1 MNYEE
6 LYLFGFSSTFYP
18 FPTIFVFVIIPF
30 HQNKLQ
36 SQEENIFNKM
46 SLLVA
51 VF

>member
-6 LYLFGFSSTFYP
+6 LYLFGFSSTFQP
-18 FPTIFVFVIIPF
+18 FPTIFVFVIPF